1 MLTQFGQVCTEENA
15 PLYLVDGLV
24 KVLREEYDQGL
35 CIEDICICGRR
46 SFLQHLL
53 KQFHCPKTHFMHIG
67 IESLHP
73 LGLEYRREFCDSV
86 LIVMYYYNFL
96 DQVHDLLNDVS
107 IWGDVSNFQ
116 GTVNLHDP
124 FSNEPL
130 HHDGLVD
137 ELVDGQ
143 WFIKTNQQCKI
154 LAPNEP
160 YIILLVVRYIDKAGN
175 DVNQQNKLEPF
186 SFTFDLLNHAC
197 RYHSKAW
204 CVLGFMPDFKHKSSA
219 VATSG

>member
-1 MLTQFGQVCTEENA
+1 M
-15 PLYLVDGLV
+15 
-24 KVLREEYDQGL
+24 
-35 CIEDICICGRR
+35 
-46 SFLQHLL
+46 QHLL
-53 KQFHCPKTHFMHIG
+53 KQFQCPKAHLMHIG

-86 LIVMYYYNFL
+86 LIVYYNFL
-96 DQVHDLLNDVS
+96 DQVHDLLNDVL

-116 GTVNLHDP
+116 GTVNLDDP

-137 ELVDGQ
+137 EIVDGQ

-160 YIILLVVRYIDKAGN
+160 YVILPVVRYIDKTGT
-175 DVNQQNKLEPF
+175 DVNQ
-186 SFTFDLLNHAC
+186 
-197 RYHSKAW
+197 
-204 CVLGFMPDFKHKSSA
+204 
-219 VATSG
+219 